1 MNTQENNI
9 PTLAE
14 LLDKF
19 DNGEIPDEF
28 TAYQYYLTEE
38 NKVKNKISW
47 IHNTELKGQSLLRGM
62 SKASARRDLLRNTS
76 Y

>member
-14 LLDKF
+14 ILDKF
-19 DNGEIPDEF
+19 DNGEIPDEY
-28 TAYQYYLTEE
+28 TAYKYYLTEE
-38 NKVKNKISW
+38 DKVKNKISW
-47 IHNTELKGQSLLRGM
+47 IHNTELRTQSLLRGM
-62 SKASARRDLLRNTS
+62 SKASARRDLLRNTN

>member
-1 MNTQENNI
+1 MSTTENNI

-19 DNGEIPDEF
+19 NNGEIPDEF
-28 TAYQYYLTEE
+28 TAYQYHLTEE
-38 NKVKNKISW
+38 DKVKNKISW
-47 IHNTELKGQSLLRGM
+47 IHSTELKGQALLRGM
-62 SKASARRDLLRNTS
+62 SKTSARRDLLRNTS

>member
-1 MNTQENNI
+1 MSTAENNI

-19 DNGEIPDEF
+19 NNGEIPDEF
-28 TAYQYYLTEE
+28 TAYKYYLTEE
-38 NKVKNKISW
+38 DKFKNKISW
-47 IHNTELKGQSLLRGM
+47 IHNTELKTQAILRGM
-62 SKASARRDLLRNTS
+62 SKSSARRDLLRNTS